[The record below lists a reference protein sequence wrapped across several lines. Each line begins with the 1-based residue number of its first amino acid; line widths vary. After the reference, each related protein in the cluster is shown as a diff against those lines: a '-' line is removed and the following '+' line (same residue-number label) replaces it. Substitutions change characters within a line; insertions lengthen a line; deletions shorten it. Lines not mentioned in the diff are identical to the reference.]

1 MAIKIELKGAKEFER
16 ALKRNPSI
24 VEKEAKN
31 YFTRAMAVLKQT
43 ALRNPWRVGGSGGG
57 VPVDTGNLFIA
68 HETEINKFS
77 AKLFVNNDRAKY
89 ASYVHDGTS
98 RMKARPW
105 LEYSKEK
112 NKKAIERLQDDLLKN
127 IVKDLAR

>member
-1 MAIKIELKGAKEFER
+1 
-16 ALKRNPSI
+16 
-24 VEKEAKN
+24 
-31 YFTRAMAVLKQT
+31 MAVLKQT